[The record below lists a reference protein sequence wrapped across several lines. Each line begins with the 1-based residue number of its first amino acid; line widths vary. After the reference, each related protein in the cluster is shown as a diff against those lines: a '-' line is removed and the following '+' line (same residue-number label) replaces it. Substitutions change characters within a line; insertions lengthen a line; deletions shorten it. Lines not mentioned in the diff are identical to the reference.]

1 MVRGSDVFA
10 SVFSL
15 AFSAIPV
22 HGAVV
27 VAAEPAVVAAAAV
40 FAAAAVADVAAAAPA
55 TAALPV
61 AEFGAFQ
68 TKLRALSVMMGAPG
82 EPKCPARLP

>member
-10 SVFSL
+10 SVSSL

-22 HGAVV
+22 HGAV
-27 VAAEPAVVAAAAV
+27 ATEPAVVAAAAV